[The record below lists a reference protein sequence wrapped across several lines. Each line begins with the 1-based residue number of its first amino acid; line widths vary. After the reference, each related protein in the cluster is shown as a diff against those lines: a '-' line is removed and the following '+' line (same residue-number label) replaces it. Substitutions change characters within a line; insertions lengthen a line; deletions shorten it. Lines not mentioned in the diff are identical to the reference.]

1 MAGSYRENWHL
12 TGPEDRPVENDSNG
26 LGRDSAA
33 KMNFLA
39 MGCRIGRGGVR
50 DERGGRYIWEV
61 IGAVPRA
68 PLKIGRLFT
77 KAGKKRLTRRS
88 RGRGRKQT
96 FV

>member
-50 DERGGRYIWEV
+50 DERVYLGGDWC
-61 IGAVPRA
+61 GATSA
-68 PLKIGRLFT
+68 T
-77 KAGKKRLTRRS
+77 
-88 RGRGRKQT
+88 
-96 FV
+96 